1 MSELIYCMLQ
11 NVKPVGPTIGK
22 FEDRDISESLS
33 LGPHISV
40 VGLASR
46 TMRGNLDPDALKPG
60 EFILKIHYRTLVW
73 RFFYAHFSCRI
84 LRWRFRRIFCGAVS
98 AADEAAKE
106 AFNNNCRTCH
116 SWKKDDNRLGPNLGG
131 IVGRKAGSVA
141 GFAYSGSM
149 KNSGVTWDESS
160 LDKSSALPTA
170 LSRTAR

>member
-1 MSELIYCMLQ
+1 MRIFLAGFALA
-11 NVKPVGPTIGK
+11 
-22 FEDRDISESLS
+22 LS
-33 LGPHISV
+33 P
-40 VGLASR
+40 
-46 TMRGNLDPDALKPG
+46 
-60 EFILKIHYRTLVW
+60 
-73 RFFYAHFSCRI
+73 
-84 LRWRFRRIFCGAVS
+84 IFCGAVS

-160 LDKSSALPTA
+160 LDKFIANPDSIVPNSKMKPYTGIADAATRKQIIEFLKSNPD
-170 LSRTAR
+170 